1 MLVMRKRGE
10 KVLNIWFPRAIFLYN
25 KTVVFP
31 ISKPNSQELLFY
43 LTGELTKQKMPN
55 VENLR

>member
-10 KVLNIWFPRAIFLYN
+10 TVLNIWFPCAIFLYN

-31 ISKPNSQELLFY
+31 ISKPKFTRAIVY
-43 LTGELTKQKMPN
+43 VTGELAKQKIPN
-55 VENLR
+55 V